1 MHDREPLQ
9 ECIDHNDIV
18 TKKDTGTFYRVR
30 MLTVL

>member
-18 TKKDTGTFYRVR
+18 TK
-30 MLTVL
+30 MLPGHFTVSEC